1 MDCQVLAVSLGS
13 EVLAY
18 QNGRQG
24 LYQKYQKI
32 NGRAS
37 WISASRAIWYVPE
50 FKDWAIGNLDN
61 IGTKFRGIASRG
73 DKESQSP
80 LDIPDD
86 HWMYFA
92 TKWKSPSKSGV
103 SIKCMDRKGKK
114 FLCYYIYQGKRF
126 PWPFV
131 L

>member
-1 MDCQVLAVSLGS
+1 MECQVLAVSLGS
-13 EVLAY
+13 EVIAY

-24 LYQKYQKI
+24 LYQKYHKI

-92 TKWKSPSKSGV
+92 TKWKSPSKSDV
-103 SIKCMDRKGKK
+103 SIKCMDRKGPRPILPIQLNHRSYLPPPPK
-114 FLCYYIYQGKRF
+114 
-126 PWPFV
+126 
-131 L
+131 